1 MLVLNEVHTYYGHV
15 HALKGIS
22 LKVER
27 GEFVALI
34 GSNGAGKT
42 TTLRTILG
50 LCRAERGDVI
60 FKESSIRNLPPERIA
75 KLGIG
80 YSPEGRRI
88 FPLLTVIENLE
99 VGAYTCKERS
109 TVKKKMG
116 EMYELFPQ
124 LASRGKQLGGSLSG
138 GEQQMLAIGR
148 ALMSSPEILFLDEP
162 SLGLAP
168 LSVAHL
174 FEKIT
179 ELNGQGMTILLIE
192 QNAQIALR
200 VSNRGYVI
208 ETGSNVLT
216 DNSGSLLLNEQVKK
230 AYLGIT

>member
-22 LKVER
+22 LKVGE

-50 LCRAERGDVI
+50 LCRAERGDVV

-88 FPLLTVIENLE
+88 FPLLTVRENLE
-99 VGAYTCKERS
+99 AGAYTCKERS
-109 TVKKKMG
+109 MVKKKIG
-116 EMYELFPQ
+116 EMFELFPQ

-148 ALMSSPEILFLDEP
+148 ALMASPEILLLDEP

-216 DNSGSLLLNEQVKK
+216 DDSASLLLNEQVKK

>member
-1 MLVLNEVHTYYGHV
+1 MLALNEVHTYYGHV

-60 FKESSIRNLPPERIA
+60 FKKSSIRNLPPERIA

-109 TVKKKMG
+109 KMKKKMG
-116 EMYELFPQ
+116 EMFELFPQ

-148 ALMSSPEILFLDEP
+148 ALMASPEILLLDEP

-192 QNAQIALR
+192 QNAQIALG

-216 DNSGSLLLNEQVKK
+216 DDSASLLLNEQVKK

>member
-22 LKVER
+22 LKVDR

-60 FKESSIRNLPPERIA
+60 FKGASIRNFPPERVA

-88 FPLLTVIENLE
+88 FPLLTVTENLE
-99 VGAYTCKERS
+99 VGAYTRKDRAG
-109 TVKKKMG
+109 VKQKVG

-148 ALMSSPEILFLDEP
+148 ALMASPEILLLDEP

-174 FEKIT
+174 FAKIT

-192 QNAQIALR
+192 QNARIALG

-216 DNSGSLLLNEQVKK
+216 DDSGSLLLNEQVKK